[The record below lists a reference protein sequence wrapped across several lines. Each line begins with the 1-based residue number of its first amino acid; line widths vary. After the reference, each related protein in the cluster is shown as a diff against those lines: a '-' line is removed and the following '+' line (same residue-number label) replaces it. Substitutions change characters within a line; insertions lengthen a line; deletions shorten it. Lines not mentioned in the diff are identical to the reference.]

1 MQPAYKFA
9 EFKLLSDEEM
19 EKSPSRML
27 GMSREEE
34 AKMLKQGSNFVSTLA
49 KDIEL

>member
-1 MQPAYKFA
+1 MQTAYKFG
-9 EFKLLSDEEM
+9 EFKLLSDEAM

-34 AKMLKQGSNFVSTLA
+34 TKMLNKTASFISSLA
-49 KDIEL
+49 TGMDL